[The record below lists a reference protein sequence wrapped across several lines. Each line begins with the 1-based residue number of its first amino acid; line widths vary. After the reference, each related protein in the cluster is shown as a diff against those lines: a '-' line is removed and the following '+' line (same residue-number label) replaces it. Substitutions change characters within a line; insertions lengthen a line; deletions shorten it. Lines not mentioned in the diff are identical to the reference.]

1 MREELLQRLRCPSCS
16 ADGAFALTV
25 HGRDEREVRDAI
37 LRCGGCA
44 SEFPIRAG
52 IVEMLNDPPDY
63 VRREA
68 AGLGRF
74 ADVMRADGWDGERIR
89 QLPVVELGYWWEQR
103 RAFEYWEQ
111 ELAFRPGAW
120 LLDVGSNTCW
130 ASALFAR
137 RGLEVIALDIATVDL
152 QGLGSAEH
160 FIADG
165 SVYFERLLSTMAAPA
180 LASNSMDYVFCCE
193 ALHHNSPGELRR
205 TLREFFRVLRPGG
218 QLLLVNEP
226 LRFPRNLK
234 RDHGREVAE
243 FEGNEHVYFLHQ
255 YVLAAR
261 RAGFRTSLRWP
272 RNIPDAP
279 RPTGEPIARP
289 QRSAARR
296 LGGRARV
303 VWKLGVTGEVSLN
316 MLCRKPA

>member
-1 MREELLQRLRCPSCS
+1 MREDLLPRLRCPICS
-16 ADGAFALTV
+16 AEGAFALIV
-25 HGRDEREVRDAI
+25 ESVDEREVREGM
-37 LRCGGCA
+37 LRCADCSA
-44 SEFPIRAG
+44 EFAIRSG

-63 VRREA
+63 VVREA
-68 AGLGRF
+68 AGLARF

-89 QLPVVELGYWWEQR
+89 QLPVVELGYWFEQR
-103 RAFEYWEQ
+103 RSFEYWED
-111 ELAFRPGAW
+111 ELPFRQGER

-152 QGLGSAEH
+152 QGLRSAEH
-160 FIADG
+160 FIGDG
-165 SVYFERLLSTMAAPA
+165 SVFFERLLSTMAAPA
-180 LASNSMDYVFCCE
+180 VASNSMDYVFCCE

-205 TLREFFRVLRPGG
+205 TLLECFRVLRPGG

-272 RNIPDAP
+272 RNVPGAP
-279 RPTGEPIARP
+279 RTGHKQADRP
-289 QRSAARR
+289 RRSAARR
-296 LGGRARV
+296 LGGRARI

-316 MLCRKPA
+316 MLCTKPE